1 MDHDLQQQVL
11 RTDVAG
17 MPLEWIGYQDA
28 ARLISLNQVSYALGR
43 IVYRIHGGI
52 SALTG
57 ARSFIDVNA
66 IIASH
71 GRHPH
76 AHLFSQS
83 YTPPL
88 GNQALFRRD
97 QSLCLYCGEQFPN
110 FQLSRD
116 HVRPLS
122 QGGQDIWGNVVTACK
137 RCNNFKAG
145 RTPGTG
151 RNGVARHSFYTHPC
165 RIRLPAGAKN
175 PGGPDEFSAGPF
187 PAQQSAAKT
196 GGTGPATDQLKNPHS
211 GATAIADESAPTS
224 AFLWE
229 RFQSRS
235 NPGNNSRINLLL
247 RPQAALA

>member
-57 ARSFIDVNA
+57 AQSFIDVNA

-76 AHLFSQS
+76 SHLFSQS

-88 GNQALFRRD
+88 SNQALFRRD

-110 FQLSRD
+110 MLLSRD
-116 HVRPLS
+116 HVSPLS

-145 RTPGTG
+145 RTPEQAGMELLAIPFTPTHAEYVYLQG
-151 RNGVARHSFYTHPC
+151 R
-165 RIRLPAGAKN
+165 RILADQMNFLLAHFPRNSQLRKRAEQGRLLTN
-175 PGGPDEFSAGPF
+175 
-187 PAQQSAAKT
+187 
-196 GGTGPATDQLKNPHS
+196 
-211 GATAIADESAPTS
+211 
-224 AFLWE
+224 
-229 RFQSRS
+229 
-235 NPGNNSRINLLL
+235 
-247 RPQAALA
+247 